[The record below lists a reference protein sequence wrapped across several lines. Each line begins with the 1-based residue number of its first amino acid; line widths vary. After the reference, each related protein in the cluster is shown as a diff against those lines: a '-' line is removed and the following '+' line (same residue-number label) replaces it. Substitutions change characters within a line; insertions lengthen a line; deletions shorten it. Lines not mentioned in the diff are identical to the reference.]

1 MTTIKLIQAAFC
13 LLLLAPFLPAMAA
26 EVTLEY
32 IAHAAFNIHAPDGTA
47 VLIDPYAS
55 RVWLGYDFPERYG
68 REAAAVLITH
78 PHYDHDGGEYRAGTP
93 PWQPGLPVYRFPGRF
108 EQGPFTFTGHKGRH
122 VDPYGKE
129 FGQFNTIWLI
139 EVAGLRIVHL
149 GDNALPDLE
158 TLRALGRV
166 DVLLAP
172 VDDLEHI
179 LTFADLDSIRDTLR
193 PAIFVPMHY
202 RVAELERA
210 PDSPSDLGGIE
221 KWLKDKKNLQR
232 QPGNLLTI
240 DREDLPNLALG
251 TVVVFKPSPAIKRP
265 E

>member
-1 MTTIKLIQAAFC
+1 MSRAGIILGLGGLF
-13 LLLLAPFLPAMAA
+13 LLAIVRPAMAA

-32 IAHAAFNIHAPDGTA
+32 IAHAAFSIHAPDGTR

-55 RVWLGYDFPERYG
+55 RVWLGYDFPESYG

-93 PWQPGLPVYRFPGRF
+93 PWKPGLPVYRFPGKF

-179 LTFADLDSIRDTLR
+179 LTFSDLAFLR
-193 PAIFVPMHY
+193 NAVMPAIFVPMHY
-202 RVAELERA
+202 RIAELERA

-221 KWLKDKKNLQR
+221 KWLQDQSGVQR

-240 DREDLPNLALG
+240 DAENLPDRANK
-251 TVVVFKPSPAIKRP
+251 TVIVFQPSPAIKRL

>member
-1 MTTIKLIQAAFC
+1 MTTIKLILAAFC
-13 LLLLAPFLPAMAA
+13 LLLLAPLRPAMAA

-32 IAHAAFNIHAPDGTA
+32 IAHAAFSIEAPDGTK

-55 RVWLGYDFPERYG
+55 RVWLGYDFPESYG
-68 REAAAVLITH
+68 REASAVLITH

-93 PWQPGLPVYRFPGRF
+93 PWKPGLPVYRFPGSF
-108 EQGPFTFTGHKGRH
+108 TQGPFTFTGHKGRH

-139 EVAGLRIVHL
+139 EVAGLRIAHL
-149 GDNALPDLE
+149 GDNRLPDLE

-179 LTFADLDSIRDTLR
+179 LTFSDLAYLR
-193 PAIFVPMHY
+193 NMLMPAIFVPMHY
-202 RVAELERA
+202 RIAELERA
-210 PDSPSDLGGIE
+210 PGSPSDLGGIE
-221 KWLKDKKNLQR
+221 KWLKGRGNVQL

-240 DREDLPNLALG
+240 DAAKLPDREKW
-251 TVVVFKPSPAIKRP
+251 TVVVFQPSPAIKRP